1 MSSSAPRVG
10 LHSTEGVEALAV
22 GPFQGMWSVPMD
34 LGSIVLLGLR
44 ITLVYSVYMHLQ
56 GTHILCWLP
65 DLGQVTYPLAAVS
78 SSPTGLLLGN

>member
-22 GPFQGMWSVPMD
+22 GPFQGVWSVPVD
-34 LGSIVLLGLR
+34 LGAIILLGLR
-44 ITLVYSVYMHLQ
+44 ITLVYSVYTHLQ